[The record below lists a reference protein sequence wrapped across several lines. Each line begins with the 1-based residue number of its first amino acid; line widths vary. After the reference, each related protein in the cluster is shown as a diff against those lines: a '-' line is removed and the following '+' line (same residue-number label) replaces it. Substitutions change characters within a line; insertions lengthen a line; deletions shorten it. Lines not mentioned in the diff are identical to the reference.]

1 MNTHTEAYDWVTVR
15 GEKWRASV
23 NAMEA
28 MLAPVDDPLI
38 AALALD
44 RPLRILEVGS
54 GGGGTTFELSR
65 HAPEGSFVQGLD
77 ISPALVESARARLP
91 ADTRR
96 IAFDCVDAATAA
108 PPAERFERLVSR
120 FAVMFFD
127 APADAFANLRR
138 WLVPG
143 GRFAFAVWGPLAE
156 NPWISLVRD
165 VVAELVPLSPPP
177 PDSPGPFRY
186 GKVEPLLALLGR
198 AGFGKLEARQWRHP
212 LLVGG
217 GMTAPQ
223 AATFA
228 LDSFATFSE
237 LLVKAGGDT
246 VEQARRAL
254 TARYAELERGGAVRA
269 DAAVHIVL
277 GEAT

>member
-23 NAMEA
+23 NPMEA

-54 GGGGTTFELSR
+54 GGGGTTLELAR

-91 ADTRR
+91 HLTRR
-96 IAFDCVDAATAA
+96 VAFDCVDAATAA
-108 PPAERFERLVSR
+108 PPAEPYERLVSR

-127 APADAFANLRR
+127 APAEAFANLRR
-138 WLVPG
+138 WLAPG
-143 GRFAFAVWGPLAE
+143 ARFAFAVWGPLAE
-156 NPWISLVRD
+156 NPWLSLVRD
-165 VVAELVPLSPPP
+165 VVAQHVPLSSPP

-186 GKVEPLLALLGR
+186 GQVEPLLTLLGR
-198 AGFGKLEARQWRHP
+198 AGFRKLEARQWRHP
-212 LLVGG
+212 LLLGG
-217 GMTAPQ
+217 GMP
-223 AATFA
+223 AAEAASFA
-228 LDSFATFSE
+228 LESFSSFSE
-237 LLVKAGGDT
+237 LLAKAGGDT
-246 VEQARRAL
+246 FDKARRAL

-269 DAAVHIVL
+269 DALVHIVL
-277 GEAT
+277 GEAA

>member
-1 MNTHTEAYDWVTVR
+1 MNTHGEAYDWVTAR

-23 NAMEA
+23 NPMEA

-44 RPLRILEVGS
+44 RPLRVLEVGS
-54 GGGGTTFELSR
+54 GGGGTTLELAR

-91 ADTRR
+91 QPTRR
-96 IAFDCVDAATAA
+96 IAFDCVDAATAT
-108 PPAERFERLVSR
+108 PPVELFERLVSR

-127 APADAFANLRR
+127 APESAFANLRR

-143 GRFAFAVWGPLAE
+143 GRFAFAVWGPLPE
-156 NPWISLVRD
+156 NPWISHARE
-165 VVAELVPLSPPP
+165 VVAELVPLGSPP

-186 GKVEPLLALLGR
+186 GNVEPLLTLLAG

-217 GMTAPQ
+217 GMPALQ

-228 LDSFATFSE
+228 LESFASYSE
-237 LLVKAGGDT
+237 LLLKAGGDT
-246 VEQARRAL
+246 FEQARRAL
-254 TARYAELERGGAVRA
+254 TARYAKLERGGAVRA
-269 DAAVHIVL
+269 DAVVHIVL